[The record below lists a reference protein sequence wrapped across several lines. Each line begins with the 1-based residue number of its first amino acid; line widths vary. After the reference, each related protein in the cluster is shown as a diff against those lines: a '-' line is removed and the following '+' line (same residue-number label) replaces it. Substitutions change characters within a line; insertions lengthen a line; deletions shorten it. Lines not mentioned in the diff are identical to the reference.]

1 MSSAATLKEIAPFL
15 DPHLLLFTLQETTDA
30 KATGG
35 LQTQIKNKLLMSKKD
50 EAKSLEESSKKEAK
64 KLLDILNGPDLAKL
78 RSEHRFTLE
87 SLKKEKG
94 IVIADCQKLQNYA
107 KILYEQGKYKGKFK
121 WSVFIFQFRFRK
133 FAFLS

>member
-1 MSSAATLKEIAPFL
+1 
-15 DPHLLLFTLQETTDA
+15 
-30 KATGG
+30 
-35 LQTQIKNKLLMSKKD
+35 MSKKD
-50 EAKSLEESSKKEAK
+50 EAKTLEESAKKEAQ

-107 KILYEQGKYKGKFK
+107 KILYEQGKYKGKYK
-121 WSVFIFQFRFRK
+121 RSVFYFVCRF
-133 FAFLS
+133 